1 MMTGDYTKDIKIYNQ
16 IASGYKVTDPDRQMT
31 TDAMTDDPHNYYY
44 GNDHQNPYMHELY
57 YSDTYVINKK
67 ANYRERLTCGLLSV
81 DNVYKIYEWN
91 EQELC
96 KERRLVRFQ
105 QFSPFTM
112 RFFCPS

>member
-1 MMTGDYTKDIKIYNQ
+1 
-16 IASGYKVTDPDRQMT
+16 MT
-31 TDAMTDDPHNYYY
+31 TDAISDDPHNYYY
-44 GNDHQNPYMHELY
+44 GNDHKNPYMHELY

-96 KERRLVRFQ
+96 KERRLIRF
-105 QFSPFTM
+105 
-112 RFFCPS
+112 